1 MKVFDLICEAG
12 HRFEGWFASAE
23 QFADQRDTRGVRC
36 PLCDSAEV
44 SREPS
49 APRLNLGGEIVAPA
63 VASNDMRRLA
73 ALRRAIAATEDVGER
88 FAEEARRI
96 HYSEAPPRA
105 IRGVTTDDEHR
116 ALQDEG
122 IETIRLPLPRI
133 ATETLQ

>member
-12 HRFEGWFASAE
+12 HRFEGWFASTE
-23 QFADQRDTRGVRC
+23 QFADQRDTHAVRC

-49 APRLNLGGEIVAPA
+49 APRLNLGAELTTPTVTSKDA
-63 VASNDMRRLA
+63 RWLT

-96 HYSEAPPRA
+96 HYSEAPSRA
-105 IRGVTTDDEHR
+105 IRGLTTDDEHR
-116 ALQDEG
+116 ALQEEG
-122 IETIRLPLPRI
+122 IETIRVPVPRI